1 MIITPIRNAPR
12 KPSIDKVLSLNA
24 IYKIKAE
31 HSIVIKKGEERI
43 VNKPDL
49 LGVALSI
56 NPIINKTL
64 TIGIDKLSDPLE
76 LVISA
81 MVDPI
86 AENNAKQSK

>member
-1 MIITPIRNAPR
+1 MMIAPIRNAPR
-12 KPSIDKVLSLNA
+12 EPSNDKVFNLNA
-24 IYKIKAE
+24 IQKIKAKN
-31 HSIVIKKGEERI
+31 SIRIKKGEEKI
-43 VNKPDL
+43 VKKSDW
-49 LGVALSI
+49 LGVILST

>member
-1 MIITPIRNAPR
+1 MIKN
-12 KPSIDKVLSLNA
+12 
-24 IYKIKAE
+24 
-31 HSIVIKKGEERI
+31 GEEII
-43 VNKPDL
+43 VKKSVW
-49 LGVALSI
+49 LGVALST

-64 TIGIDKLSDPLE
+64 IIGIDKLSEPLQ

>member
-1 MIITPIRNAPR
+1 M
-12 KPSIDKVLSLNA
+12 
-24 IYKIKAE
+24 
-31 HSIVIKKGEERI
+31 IKKGEERI
-43 VNKPDL
+43 VKKSDW
-49 LGVALSI
+49 LGVTLST